1 MLKKHL
7 QVKQY
12 KAGTRNKK
20 YEARNKKMKKLNV
33 KVKNTIKVGNHPHT
47 KLVRKLKDKSS

>member
-20 YEARNKKMKKLNV
+20 YEAGNKKMKKLNI

>member
-1 MLKKHL
+1 MLKKYL

-20 YEARNKKMKKLNV
+20 YETRNKKMKNLNV

-47 KLVRKLKDKSS
+47 KLVRKLKDKSN